1 MKKLIV
7 VVLALLGLGFS
18 TFAQPIAISFSEFT
32 EMVNL
37 LKLQGFS
44 TPFEITE
51 EEDEFNHY
59 AATFLNTKE
68 FVYLKLDPRK
78 GGVVWQGAQ
87 YKLGKWDAE
96 YAFLRTQ
103 ATLAIDLPAIEAILS
118 VTSNKF
124 TDQADLEAIARQ
136 TGLLDRVFAALFW
149 PNEIPPAFRPDCVIV
164 NIERIESTQDGITT
178 EYFLTVLMS
187 DRLKQSIRRL
197 RSQYED
203 NGHYIVFSDKSALTS
218 QFGHLDDLDTCCQD
232 DDKLVIS
239 FQIP

>member
-1 MKKLIV
+1 MKKLIM
-7 VVLALLGLGFS
+7 VVLAVGLCFS

-32 EMVNL
+32 EMVNS
-37 LKLQGFS
+37 LKILGFS

-51 EEDEFNHY
+51 EEDEFNRY

-68 FVYLKLDPRK
+68 FVYVKLDPRK

-87 YKLGKWDAE
+87 YKMGKCDAE

-124 TDQADLEAIARQ
+124 TDQADLEAIALQ
-136 TGLLDRVFAALFW
+136 TGLLEREFAALSW
-149 PNEIPPAFRPDCVIV
+149 PDEIPVAFRPDCLIV
-164 NIERIESTQDGITT
+164 DIERIESTQDGITT

-187 DRLKQSIRRL
+187 DRLRQSVRRL

-218 QFGHLDDLDTCCQD
+218 QFGDLDDLDTCCKD
-232 DDKLVIS
+232 DDKVVIS